1 MRLASARFERIILLN
16 RPRNLA
22 SPLAVSLIEST
33 THRIINMK
41 MNKKL
46 FKIIGI
52 IAAIVV
58 ILVFLDFALGGILA
72 GWNNPK

>member
-1 MRLASARFERIILLN
+1 
-16 RPRNLA
+16 
-22 SPLAVSLIEST
+22 
-33 THRIINMK
+33 

-58 ILVFLDFALGGILA
+58 IIVFLDFALGGFLA

>member
-1 MRLASARFERIILLN
+1 
-16 RPRNLA
+16 
-22 SPLAVSLIEST
+22 
-33 THRIINMK
+33 

-52 IAAIVV
+52 IVV
-58 ILVFLDFALGGILA
+58 IIVILIFLDFALGAILT

>member
-1 MRLASARFERIILLN
+1 MDQ
-16 RPRNLA
+16 
-22 SPLAVSLIEST
+22 SLKQYI
-33 THRIINMK
+33 K

-46 FKIIGI
+46 FKIIGL

-72 GWNNPK
+72 GWSNPK